1 MHCGAL
7 HTRRAA
13 FPACTDR
20 CSAAHARRAA
30 FPTCTMSSTATDPP
44 HGAACSRPTSPTH
57 PCAFPCSAMHQG
69 TVQHGPVQDER
80 QHHAADGPCAPS
92 HPNPSNPPLSAGP
105 HSPLSSR
112 SGPRVQLCTRLPF
125 VVTARRQ
132 EAEHG
137 EETAAPDRTS
147 RGVSAHGAL
156 GTLGDGG
163 AAQVDAPGCRMEE
176 AVVKQGVLHL
186 QLQQTF
192 GKKWKKYWGVLYRE
206 TPCSTARLE
215 LFEGADKPRKGEGS
229 RRLVKMSDCVHVAEA
244 GGEVGCPRATAPFLL
259 ETTEKRYLL
268 AAEGG
273 EVEGWVRRLCQLAFP
288 TEVGEHQVQP
298 THPHRAPLTASP
310 SSALSLRDDAVP
322 FLQVTFSFEAGRRC
336 ASGEGNF
343 EFETRQ
349 GNEIFQVIE
358 SAIAVQRQ
366 RGGPGDEGTRP
377 RQQNQLPERAPE
389 QEEQRAKSI
398 YTEPCNSLLRAS
410 PSAVPKA
417 PEKGRK
423 KDAAGELEY
432 AVPFDTIAKSLMVGK
447 FGSILHGP
455 ADAPD
460 PLYDSIQEAGGHRPL
475 PRTRAKPEHIYD
487 EPEGVCIHSVYDE
500 PQEVKGEAWRLQ
512 AAPEEPAGHEYPYN
526 PQRDDY
532 AVPKRAVPLR
542 QGKEWLGDTEYD
554 NVVFQLAKKR
564 NKQ

>member
-1 MHCGAL
+1 MDAL
-7 HTRRAA
+7 
-13 FPACTDR
+13 
-20 CSAAHARRAA
+20 
-30 FPTCTMSSTATDPP
+30 
-44 HGAACSRPTSPTH
+44 
-57 PCAFPCSAMHQG
+57 
-69 TVQHGPVQDER
+69 
-80 QHHAADGPCAPS
+80 
-92 HPNPSNPPLSAGP
+92 
-105 HSPLSSR
+105 
-112 SGPRVQLCTRLPF
+112 
-125 VVTARRQ
+125 
-132 EAEHG
+132 
-137 EETAAPDRTS
+137 
-147 RGVSAHGAL
+147 
-156 GTLGDGG
+156 
-163 AAQVDAPGCRMEE
+163 GCRMEE

-215 LFEGADKPRKGEGS
+215 LFESADKPRKGESS
-229 RRLVKMSDCVHVAEA
+229 RRLVKLSDCVHVAEA
-244 GGEVGCPRATAPFLL
+244 GGEAGCPKATAPFLL

-273 EVEGWVRRLCQLAFP
+273 EAEGWVRRLCQLAFP
-288 TEVGEHQVQP
+288 RSQEEQGVGKDRELSSDSEFSMAENSLYSSHKGMEHDFEVMLRATESSERCRLRGRFVLRAGEEALELQDVQSRDVLYSWP
-298 THPHRAPLTASP
+298 YRF
-310 SSALSLRDDAVP
+310 LRRFGRDK
-322 FLQVTFSFEAGRRC
+322 VTFSFEAGRRC

-358 SAIAVQRQ
+358 SAIALQRE

-377 RQQNQLPERAPE
+377 RQQTQLPERA
-389 QEEQRAKSI
+389 QEHEEHRAKSI
-398 YTEPCNSLLRAS
+398 YTEPCGPLIHTT

-417 PEKGRK
+417 PEKGVR
-423 KDAAGELEY
+423 KDAVGELEY

-447 FGSILHGP
+447 FGSILQGP

-460 PLYDSIQEAGGHRPL
+460 PLYDSIQESGGHPPL
-475 PRTRAKPEHIYD
+475 PRPRAKPEHIYD
-487 EPEGVCIHSVYDE
+487 EPEGVCPHTVYDE
-500 PQEVKGEAWRLQ
+500 PQVVKGEAWRLQ
-512 AAPEEPAGHEYPYN
+512 AAPEEPAGHKYPYN

-542 QGKEWLGDTEYD
+542 QGKEWFGDTEYD